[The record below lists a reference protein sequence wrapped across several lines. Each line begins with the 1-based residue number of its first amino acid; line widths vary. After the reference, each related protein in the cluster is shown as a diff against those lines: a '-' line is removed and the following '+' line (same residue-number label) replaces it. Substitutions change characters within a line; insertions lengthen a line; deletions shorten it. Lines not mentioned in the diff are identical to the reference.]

1 MKKLLTALVIIV
13 SLGTAGS
20 VCAQDYQKG
29 GRALNSDD
37 YATALREFKPL
48 AERGNSGAQRG
59 LGVMY
64 DKGKGVV
71 QDKKEAVK
79 WYRKGAEQGDSDAQH
94 LLAWYYKKGE
104 GVIQDNVYAHM
115 WFNIAASNGTTAG
128 AFSRDIMAKRMTAG
142 DISKAQELA
151 RVCVAKKYKGC

>member
-1 MKKLLTALVIIV
+1 M
-13 SLGTAGS
+13 
-20 VCAQDYQKG
+20 
-29 GRALNSDD
+29 
-37 YATALREFKPL
+37 
-48 AERGNSGAQRG
+48 
-59 LGVMY
+59 
-64 DKGKGVV
+64 
-71 QDKKEAVK
+71 K

-115 WFNIAASNGTTAG
+115 WFNIAASNGTPAG

-151 RVCVAKKYKGC
+151 RACVKKKYKGC